1 MAQRSAARVV
11 SRRRVAEYKHGQEHF
26 FVGGLDNGAS
36 MVYKSNSSL
45 TEVTARALDNQSVS
59 DRLRTASSIFVRT
72 MTAVMDGLEAKGCVR
87 RARDQQDKRNVS
99 VELDKKGKKIYQ
111 RLLAEEM
118 DMTIRMI
125 DSLKPVEQQGPVR
138 ALGKAVGSP
147 ED

>member
-1 MAQRSAARVV
+1 
-11 SRRRVAEYKHGQEHF
+11 
-26 FVGGLDNGAS
+26 
-36 MVYKSNSSL
+36 
-45 TEVTARALDNQSVS
+45 
-59 DRLRTASSIFVRT
+59 
-72 MTAVMDGLEAKGCVR
+72 MTAVMDGLEAKGCAR
-87 RARDQQDKRNVS
+87 RARDQEDRRNVS

-111 RLLAEEM
+111 RLLEEEM